1 MSSSEK
7 AWQALVLTPC
17 KLSTKPVACSQ
28 QQYYCICRTSKE
40 NVKQKWLLLWKYCG
54 SSAQELYNP
63 HWNSPK
69 PYFLLALSNENSHAS
84 LTRHRSRR
92 YAAEQG
98 VYGACTI
105 ALVSP
110 NLQRWACSNFDSV
123 GKAMCRRNS
132 EVPNTPSKL
141 WFCCEVS
148 DEKSLYNCISTL
160 LFTKRLNEVDTLCW
174 KMSTRN
180 VLTVYCTF
188 VHGHRS
194 PKWEFCWLFTSWQ
207 TGKCQPSLR
216 MKCDK

>member
-17 KLSTKPVACSQ
+17 KLSTKPVACNQ

-40 NVKQKWLLLWKYCG
+40 NVKQKWLLLRKYCG
-54 SSAQELYNP
+54 SSAQELYSP

-105 ALVSP
+105 ALVS
-110 NLQRWACSNFDSV
+110 LQSYGGGHVVILTQWERQCTGEIQKFPTPHLNSDFVVKWV
-123 GKAMCRRNS
+123 MRNH
-132 EVPNTPSKL
+132 
-141 WFCCEVS
+141 
-148 DEKSLYNCISTL
+148 CI
-160 LFTKRLNEVDTLCW
+160 
-174 KMSTRN
+174 
-180 VLTVYCTF
+180 TVF
-188 VHGHRS
+188 
-194 PKWEFCWLFTSWQ
+194 
-207 TGKCQPSLR
+207 QPFISLR
-216 MKCDK
+216 GWMK